1 MRPSVNRTCCGR
13 SDWLLTLNY
22 TVTKQSPLPMALPM
36 DRDPLPRFQ
45 LPNESSGAARSAAQQ
60 EEDAL
65 DLVPTEQRRP
75 ISAIRARRILRA
87 PAPPDSTQ
95 DVAVEDILLEAY
107 AEPPPPPPQT
117 KRTIAPPPR
126 PVEIQV
132 DVDPEVEVDAL
143 LRESLAA
150 PRPQPPMYYAPP
162 PFPQMAT
169 PITPSLAPVA
179 LSSLVPPPLE
189 AAKKR
194 SSGALFLVACLVLV
208 VLGAATGGAVVFA
221 MPDGS
226 LAKLRQTAI
235 GTETSERAPA
245 VQVDRA
251 PAPAPALVPQGP
263 VAVPVSSLPQPSS
276 EPGQTR
282 VLFKSRARGHR
293 VYVDGVVLKGA
304 HGAPAA
310 TTLACGKHTI
320 KVGSAGK
327 AKVYDLPCGGEITL
341 P

>member
-1 MRPSVNRTCCGR
+1 M
-13 SDWLLTLNY
+13 NY
-22 TVTKQSPLPMALPM
+22 TVTKQSARSM

-45 LPNESSGAARSAAQQ
+45 LPH
-60 EEDAL
+60 EDAL

-87 PAPPDSTQ
+87 PAAPDSTQ

-107 AEPPPPPPQT
+107 AEPPPAPQT
-117 KRTIAPPPR
+117 KRTIAPPP
-126 PVEIQV
+126 PPPPAEVEI
-132 DVDPEVEVDAL
+132 DVDVEVDAL
-143 LRESLAA
+143 LRQSLAA
-150 PRPQPPMYYAPP
+150 APPPRPSMYYAPP

-179 LSSLVPPPLE
+179 LSSLVPPPV
-189 AAKKR
+189 AKKR

-208 VLGAATGGAVVFA
+208 VLGGGTGAALVFA
-221 MPDGS
+221 LPDGS
-226 LAKLRQTAI
+226 LAKLREAAVGTKTA
-235 GTETSERAPA
+235 ERAPA

-251 PAPAPALVPQGP
+251 PAPPLVPQGP
-263 VAVPVSSLPQPSS
+263 VAVPVSSLSAKTAA
-276 EPGQTR
+276 EPGVTQVT
-282 VLFKSRARGHR
+282 FTGRARGHR
-293 VYVDGVVLKGA
+293 VYVDGVVLKGH
-304 HGAPAA
+304 HGAPAS

-327 AKVYDLPCGGEITL
+327 PKVYDLPCGGEITL